1 MNYYWNFAIVGYFK
15 RNLIGLLN
23 IDSQT
28 KEGNTQAVQCLLTLH
43 NFLRFGRLTPSK
55 LFSII
60 TLVPTNP
67 KMNDF
72 LYQSDEDLLSDLL
85 DYEFPKEELSR
96 EEEEL
101 LKQF

>member
-1 MNYYWNFAIVGYFK
+1 
-15 RNLIGLLN
+15 
-23 IDSQT
+23 
-28 KEGNTQAVQCLLTLH
+28 
-43 NFLRFGRLTPSK
+43 
-55 LFSII
+55 
-60 TLVPTNP
+60 
-67 KMNDF
+67 MNDF